1 MTKFFIL
8 LFSIHYSLI
17 TVFFT
22 GCSKPTYPKNK
33 LEISAKKILKKEY
46 NLDCSLK
53 LVGKTLYMEVKLSD
67 MLSTEKNLPEK
78 VIKKLHGAILTI
90 VRISLSSDAKIDTLV
105 TVAKVENYDFCVRII
120 QRLDDIKHFLYL
132 KISKSDYEERL
143 ILEMLPYSKLDHKE
157 LTLKEFVARLIVSQH
172 NMLLKTNPFLSGL
185 LNNVSLE
192 FNNLTDNSLTVI
204 ANSLQPNLSTPVKE
218 FFEKILIK
226 SYLDVLKKYSVFNFP
241 ESIKIVDRN
250 RVEFMRVKP

>member
-1 MTKFFIL
+1 MTKSFIL

-78 VIKKLHGAILTI
+78 VIKKYA
-90 VRISLSSDAKIDTLV
+90 
-105 TVAKVENYDFCVRII
+105 Y
-120 QRLDDIKHFLYL
+120 
-132 KISKSDYEERL
+132 
-143 ILEMLPYSKLDHKE
+143 
-157 LTLKEFVARLIVSQH
+157 
-172 NMLLKTNPFLSGL
+172 
-185 LNNVSLE
+185 
-192 FNNLTDNSLTVI
+192 
-204 ANSLQPNLSTPVKE
+204 
-218 FFEKILIK
+218 
-226 SYLDVLKKYSVFNFP
+226 
-241 ESIKIVDRN
+241 
-250 RVEFMRVKP
+250 